1 MMRWLHPLLRQP
13 LRWLLAGLLAILAF
27 AIVPALFR
35 HENALLIR
43 AAHQGVTLPDGF
55 YVWQQLNALGIQ
67 VKSITP
73 AQDSLVLRF
82 ESQEQSQAAQ
92 RALHKILPHGFD
104 IAQLENGTGNGWLN
118 KISLRQQSVG

>member
-1 MMRWLHPLLRQP
+1 MRWLQPLLRQP
-13 LRWLLAGLLAILAF
+13 LRWLLAGLLAIVVF
-27 AIVPALFR
+27 ALLPALFR
-35 HENALLIR
+35 HENALQIR
-43 AAHQGVTLPDGF
+43 VTHQGVTLPDGF

-82 ESQEQSQAAQ
+82 ESEEQSQAAQ
-92 RALHKILPHGFD
+92 QALHKILPYGVE
-104 IAQLENGTGNGWLN
+104 IAQLESNGNSGWLN